1 MDRKTSEK
9 NLRQLTRLGK
19 VTLAVTLP
27 RELILE
33 LGWKENQKVTVK
45 RQGKKIIVEDWPG
58 KIRINVFYEK
68 SGFKH

>member
-9 NLRQLTRLGK
+9 NLRQLMRLGK

-33 LGWKENQKVTVK
+33 LRWKENQKVTVK
-45 RQGKKIIVEDWPG
+45 RQGKKII
-58 KIRINVFYEK
+58 I
-68 SGFKH
+68 

>member
-58 KIRINVFYEK
+58 KNQD
-68 SGFKH
+68 

>member
-9 NLRQLTRLGK
+9 NLRQLARLGK

-58 KIRINVFYEK
+58 KNQD
-68 SGFKH
+68 

>member
-58 KIRINVFYEK
+58 KIRINVFL
-68 SGFKH
+68 

>member
-45 RQGKKIIVEDWPG
+45 RQGKKIIIEDWPG
-58 KIRINVFYEK
+58 KNQD
-68 SGFKH
+68 

>member
-9 NLRQLTRLGK
+9 NLRQLMRLGK

-33 LGWKENQKVTVK
+33 LRWKENQKVTVK
-45 RQGKKIIVEDWPG
+45 RQGKKIIIEDWPG
-58 KIRINVFYEK
+58 ESRD
-68 SGFKH
+68 